1 MDADSTTC
9 PYCAETIKKAAI
21 LCKHCGSDLTKPPPA
36 KAVPASAMARD
47 EGPAGAAL
55 AGAANAAGAPGDSKA
70 AEAAADGPV
79 RMIYEG
85 AGSQIQNAFAF
96 AMCGAGF
103 ALGVV
108 ALFLKNAWPVGLA
121 LMLFALGLAAKRYLD
136 VAFRRYKV
144 TDAKVS
150 VESGILVRSVEHVL
164 LVRVKDVAFEQNL
177 VERLL
182 GYGHVTVIS
191 ADATAPLLVLRG
203 VGDAKRIYDELMG
216 EVEKISKRHGVVHY

>member
-9 PYCAETIKKAAI
+9 PFCAETIKKAAI
-21 LCKHCGSDLTKPPPA
+21 LCKHCGSDLTKTPPA
-36 KAVPASAMARD
+36 KAAPASAMARD
-47 EGPAGAAL
+47 EGPAGAAV
-55 AGAANAAGAPGDSKA
+55 AGAATPPGERNAE
-70 AEAAADGPV
+70 EAADDGPV
-79 RMIYEG
+79 RVIYEG
-85 AGSQIQNAFAF
+85 AGSQMQNAFAF

-108 ALFLKNAWPVGLA
+108 ALFLPSAWPVGLA
-121 LMLFALGLAAKRYLD
+121 LMIFALGLAAKRYLD
-136 VAFRRYKV
+136 VAFKRYKV

-150 VESGILVRSVEHVL
+150 VERGILIRSMEHVL

-177 VERLL
+177 LERIL

-191 ADATAPLLVLRG
+191 ADATAPVLVLRG

>member
-1 MDADSTTC
+1 MDADSTAC

-21 LCKHCGSDLTKPPPA
+21 LCKHCGSDLTKAPPA
-36 KAVPASAMARD
+36 KAASAAALARD

-55 AGAANAAGAPGDSKA
+55 ASAAGDAKA
-70 AEAAADGPV
+70 ADAGDDGPV
-79 RMIYEG
+79 RVIYEG
-85 AGSQIQNAFAF
+85 AGSQVQNAFAF

-103 ALGVV
+103 ALGVA
-108 ALFLKNAWPVGLA
+108 ALFLPSAWPVGLA
-121 LMLFALGLAAKRYLD
+121 LVIFALGLAAKRYLD

-150 VESGILVRSVEHVL
+150 VESGILVRSMEHVL

-177 VERLL
+177 LERML
-182 GYGHVTVIS
+182 GYGHVSVIS

>member
-21 LCKHCGSDLTKPPPA
+21 LCKHCGSDLTKP
-36 KAVPASAMARD
+36 KAAQASSAAAMTRD

-55 AGAANAAGAPGDSKA
+55 ASAAGATGDSKA
-70 AEAAADGPV
+70 AEAGGDGPV
-79 RMIYEG
+79 RVIYEG
-85 AGSQIQNAFAF
+85 AGSQMQNAFAF

-103 ALGVV
+103 ALGVA
-108 ALFLKNAWPVGLA
+108 ALFLPSAWPVGLA

-136 VAFRRYKV
+136 VAFKRYKV

-150 VESGILVRSVEHVL
+150 IERGILIRSMEHVL
-164 LVRVKDVAFEQNL
+164 LVRVKDVTFEQNL
-177 VERLL
+177 LERIL
-182 GYGHVTVIS
+182 GYGHVTVLS
-191 ADATAPLLVLRG
+191 ADATAPVLVLRG
-203 VGDAKRIYDELMG
+203 VGEAKRIYNELLG